1 MLGLFDIDGPLFTLL
16 NRIASMFI
24 LNMLFLIS
32 CLPIFTIGAAV
43 TALTRV
49 SINSISDAHLSV
61 TKEYIKV
68 FKENFKDSTALFFID
83 ILIVLLFMLTFY
95 YIGGLH
101 LFIKVLLLL
110 IGGTMLLYLLYPL
123 VLQGV
128 FKNSLKRT
136 MKNSL
141 IFSLKYVAESILM
154 FIEGL
159 VILILLP
166 LFIPKSI
173 LLVGCFGFAAMAYL
187 QAFTY
192 KKIFSDF
199 IE

>member
-24 LNMLFLIS
+24 LNILFLVS
-32 CLPIFTIGAAV
+32 CLPIFTIGAAI

-49 SINSISDAHLSV
+49 SINSITDAHLSV
-61 TKEYIKV
+61 TTEYIKI
-68 FKENFKDSTALFFID
+68 FKENFKDSTALFFIN
-83 ILIVLLFMLTFY
+83 ILIVTLFVLAFY
-95 YIGGLH
+95 YIGGIH
-101 LFIKVLLLL
+101 LILRALLLL
-110 IGGTMLLYLLYPL
+110 TGGIMLLYLLYPL

-128 FKNSLKRT
+128 FKNSLKNS

-141 IFSLKYVAESILM
+141 FFSLKYVAESILM
-154 FIEGL
+154 FIEGM

-166 LFIPKSI
+166 LFVPKSI
-173 LLVGCFGFAAMAYL
+173 LLVGCFGFAVTAYL

-192 KKIFSDF
+192 KKIFSDS

>member
-16 NRIASMFI
+16 NRIANIFI
-24 LNMLFLIS
+24 LNMLFLFS
-32 CLPIFTIGAAV
+32 CLPIFTIGAAI

-49 SINSISDAHLSV
+49 SINSITDAHLSV
-61 TKEYIKV
+61 TKEYIKL

-83 ILIVLLFMLTFY
+83 VLIVSVFVLAFY
-95 YIGGLH
+95 YLGGIH
-101 LFIKVLLLL
+101 LFLKVLLLL

-128 FKNSLKRT
+128 FKNSLKNT
-136 MKNSL
+136 MKNSM
-141 IFSLKYVAESILM
+141 FFTLKYVAESILI

-159 VILILLP
+159 VILIVLP
-166 LFIPKSI
+166 LFMPKSI
-173 LLVGCFGFAAMAYL
+173 LLVGCFGFATVAYL

-192 KKIFSDF
+192 KKIFSNF